1 MISLHSDHI
10 ADLRKSGLSDGM
22 IKRMQIESKDRSE
35 IEFIVD
41 NLKVMQGDTGY
52 TIPYFS
58 REGVRTAE
66 CNVRL
71 IIGIPIL
78 DKAGNPT
85 AKSIKYL
92 KPRHSASTL
101 YWPPG
106 VHDLIASENYCIV
119 TEGEKKAAKSVQEG
133 IPCIAISGVWNWAE
147 KKAREKD
154 KVLGKSV
161 SYLTRPLPELQT
173 LAQECPII
181 LLFDSDTDSNSQ
193 VNSALTLL
201 RDALLFRGGKW
212 VRKMSMPRIL
222 KEYFDQ
228 KDIDLNYPLE
238 CKVGIDDLL
247 MLEQGVE
254 KLKAAVKKETSE
266 LGDTLTPL
274 AEIRHGTARDGTA
287 LRFIIPNSTPSD
299 ARRTQ
304 AIYKEVEKIKEDP
317 DKAAPREYV
326 IVAEKVASTR
336 IWCSR
341 VIIDIDGVDQNA
353 TQYEV
358 AFVPLTRREP
368 CVKRGDATI
377 VNVNTRDDQYAHH
390 GAGILQSERAA
401 VAEVFH
407 HCQISGF
414 AKECLGTSKRGWVRF
429 ENKGNNELGFV
440 KPQGV
445 ITKDGFIAG
454 DRKDCPL
461 LPIPNGS
468 EDAALAPGLVQ
479 KGGEKDGAL
488 AILSVLKHPMPAM
501 MCAAAVSGLL
511 IDSCPEAENFIVH
524 LYGASSGGKTTAL
537 RAAASLFGHPKGL
550 LKQWRTTDNGLEA
563 ALVARNDF
571 AIFLDET
578 GMQKDPEVLQSSAYL
593 IANATQKGRSDR
605 HGGERE
611 VRKFN
616 IVALSTGEQTLLQGS
631 VNGGQEARVVQL
643 PADLAG
649 PLWGKSDG
657 KAIEDLTKALYLH
670 HGWALEP
677 LVRCIINSR
686 RDDDSF
692 FANRMGIF
700 LEIYRTS
707 AAGANGSDIGRRR
720 AKAYALMTA
729 AFELLL
735 YVCLNVM
742 EQPGDMPMLIAE
754 RTEAFSKIVIE
765 KLLIL
770 PSDQYQ
776 QNETKAMVQYYY
788 EQLSV
793 NAIHIDGMIEDQKIT
808 STLWGYRRGS
818 KDGSHIGIMPSKFG
832 SMCGTWGVERMKLA
846 LKEAGVLFFT
856 ETEAKTY
863 GHRHSMRI
871 KDHVTMKLYVVS
883 YEKLIE
889 FAK

>member
-1 MISLHSDHI
+1 MIALHSDHV

-22 IKRMQIESKDRSE
+22 IKQMQIESKDRGE
-35 IEFIVD
+35 IKRIVD
-41 NLKVMQGDTGY
+41 NLRIVQGDTGY
-52 TIPYFS
+52 MIPYFN

-71 IIGIPIL
+71 IIGVPVL

-85 AKSIKYL
+85 TKSIKYL

-106 VHDLIASENYCIV
+106 VHDLIASEKYCIV

-133 IPCIAISGVWNWAE
+133 IPCVAIPGVWNWAE
-147 KKAREKD
+147 KEAREKE
-154 KVLGKSV
+154 KALGKTV
-161 SYLTRPLPELQT
+161 SYLTRPLPELQK
-173 LAQECPII
+173 LALECPII
-181 LLFDSDTDSNSQ
+181 LLFDSDTDSNIQ
-193 VNSALTLL
+193 VNNALTLL
-201 RDALLFRGGKW
+201 RDALLFRGGRW
-212 VRKMSMPRIL
+212 VRKMSMSSIL
-222 KEYFDQ
+222 TKYFDY
-228 KDIDLNYPLE
+228 KG
-238 CKVGIDDLL
+238 KVSDGSTELKIGIDDLL

-254 KLKAAVKKETSE
+254 RLKSAVAKEKSTQS
-266 LGDTLTPL
+266 DSLTPL

-287 LRFIIPNSTPSD
+287 LRFIIPNSTPGD
-299 ARRTQ
+299 VRRTQ
-304 AIYKEVEKIKEDP
+304 AIYKEVEKIKDNS
-317 DKAAPREYV
+317 DKAAPHEYIITAV
-326 IVAEKVASTR
+326 KVASTR

-341 VIIDIDGVDQNA
+341 VIVDIDGVDQNA
-353 TQYEV
+353 TRYEV
-358 AFVPLTRREP
+358 AYVPLTRREP

-390 GAGILQSERAA
+390 GAGILQGERAA

-407 HCQISGF
+407 YCQVSGF
-414 AKECLGTSKRGWVRF
+414 AKECFGTSKRGWVRF
-429 ENKGNNELGFV
+429 ESNVGNELGFM

-445 ITKDGFIAG
+445 ITKNGFFAG

-468 EDAALAPGLVQ
+468 EDAALAPGLTQ
-479 KGGEKDGAL
+479 KGGDKDGAL

-537 RAAASLFGHPKGL
+537 RAAASMFGDPKRL

-578 GMQKDPEVLQSSAYL
+578 GQQKDPEVLQSSAYL

-605 HGGERE
+605 QGSERE

-631 VNGGQEARVVQL
+631 VNGGQEARVIQL

-657 KAIEDLTKALYLH
+657 KAIENLTKALYLH

-677 LVRCIINSR
+677 LVQCIINWR
-686 RDDDSF
+686 RADDSY
-692 FANRMGIF
+692 FANRMAVF
-700 LEIYRTS
+700 LEEYRDS
-707 AAGANGSDIGRRR
+707 ASGANGSDIGRRR

-735 YVCLNVM
+735 HVCLHVI
-742 EQPGDMPMLIAE
+742 EEHGDISTLIAK
-754 RTEAFSKIVIE
+754 RTEAFSKIVIG

-776 QNETKAMVQYYY
+776 QNETRTMVQYYY

-793 NAIHIDGMIEDQKIT
+793 NAIHIDGMMEDQKIT
-808 STLWGYRRGS
+808 STLWGYKREC
-818 KDGSHIGIMPSKFG
+818 KNKTLIGVMPSKFDL
-832 SMCGTWGVERMKLA
+832 MCGTWGVERMKLA
-846 LKEAGVLFFT
+846 LEEAGVLVFT
-856 ETEAKTY
+856 GAEAKTY
-863 GHRHSMRI
+863 GHRHAMRI
-871 KDHVTMKLYVVS
+871 KVNVTMKLYVVS